1 MTAFI
6 GSNSH
11 SVMGRLNVRLKLA
24 LGFSISTMAI
34 AVDSLSFLIGLMLT
48 GALIFI
54 ATMPSRVQVRL
65 IALLCLLIV
74 WGAMFSQAIFY
85 NQFPRDILFTVI
97 DPNSILR
104 DGLHVYTQGIYY
116 GAVQSFRMI
125 AVLLTGYAICFSTSD
140 DQFLRGFVALKI
152 PFSISF
158 MAVSAI
164 QFVPVAMAEF
174 RQVRTAMR
182 LKGYRPFKTGF
193 RRTLKTELGSL
204 GTILAGTIRR
214 SEEKAVS
221 ILTRGFSVNGVRSAF
236 REDTLSI
243 KEKAAIFAILS
254 TVGGI
259 VAMRMLFWCYQYQLF
274 YRPELRWVYGF
285 VRNWL

>member
-11 SVMGRLNVRLKLA
+11 SLIGRLNVRLKLA
-24 LGFSISTMAI
+24 LGFSISMMAI
-34 AVDSLSFLIGLMLT
+34 AVDSLFLLTGLMLAS
-48 GALIFI
+48 ALIFI

-65 IALLCLLIV
+65 IVLLCLLIV

-85 NQFPRDILFTVI
+85 NQFPRDVLFTI
-97 DPNSILR
+97 IEPNTIFSG
-104 DGLHVYTQGIYY
+104 GLHVYNQGIYY
-116 GAVQSFRMI
+116 GAVQSFRMV

-140 DQFLRGFVALKI
+140 DQFLRGFVGLKI
-152 PFSISF
+152 PYSISF

-164 QFVPVAMAEF
+164 QFVPVAVAEF

-182 LKGYRPFKTGF
+182 LKGYRPFKRGF
-193 RRTLKTELGSL
+193 RCTFSTELGAL
-204 GTILAGTIRR
+204 GTMLAGTIRH

-236 REDTLSI
+236 REDVLSI
-243 KEKAAIFAILS
+243 KEKIAISAMLS
-254 TVGGI
+254 AVGGI
-259 VAMRMLFWCYQYQLF
+259 VAMRLLFWCYQYQLI
-274 YRPELRWVYGF
+274 YMPELRWVYGF